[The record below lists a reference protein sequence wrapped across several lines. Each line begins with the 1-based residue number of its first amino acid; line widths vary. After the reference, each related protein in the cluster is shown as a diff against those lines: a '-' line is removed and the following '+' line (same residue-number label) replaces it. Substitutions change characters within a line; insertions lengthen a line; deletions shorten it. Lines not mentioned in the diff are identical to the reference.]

1 MPVPESYV
9 LREATHADFD
19 SVWTLIAKVLADYG
33 IVADL
38 ATTDGDLREVE
49 AHYARRGGA
58 FFVLTHDDQVI
69 GTVAL
74 ARVTDSI
81 AELCRMYLA
90 PSYRRQGL
98 GRRMLDHACDE
109 ARRRGFSELH
119 LETAS
124 VLVEAIA
131 LYRSGGFMP
140 LEEPPVGKNCD
151 VAMYKPL
158 G

>member
-1 MPVPESYV
+1 MSFPDPYV
-9 LREATHADFD
+9 LREATNADFE
-19 SVWTLIAKVLADYG
+19 SVWSLIASVLAEYR

-38 ATTDGDLREVE
+38 STTDADLGDLDG
-49 AHYARRGGA
+49 HYAGRGGA
-58 FFVLTHDDQVI
+58 FLVLTCGDEIV

-90 PSYRRQGL
+90 PSHRRHGL
-98 GRRMLDHACDE
+98 GRRMLHAAINE
-109 ARRRGFSELH
+109 AQRRGFSELH

-131 LYRSGGFMP
+131 LYRSAGFVT
-140 LEEPPVGKNCD
+140 LEQPPIGKNCD
-151 VAMYKPL
+151 VVMSKPL